1 MDVGMVGRCG
11 HHDGSIVHF
20 WNIYVQVDSYSREMR
35 SLENNLK
42 ASNIELDETNM
53 KLGTAQSQLSAM
65 EGEKKALEKQVIIQ
79 KGLSSKRETEVKKKS
94 LECQNK
100 DEMINDLR
108 NQVRLV
114 HEGLSEC
121 GCWKWGKLASVKI
134 CTHVFT
140 SIVIA

>member
-1 MDVGMVGRCG
+1 
-11 HHDGSIVHF
+11 
-20 WNIYVQVDSYSREMR
+20 MR

-121 GCWKWGKLASVKI
+121 GC
-134 CTHVFT
+134 
-140 SIVIA
+140 